1 MGRSLLFTFA
11 ATQLLTGTALFG
23 GELFFHSH
31 RERTRC
37 SIPNYSYRA
46 GGSPAVS
53 VVSSESAVVILDT
66 STPSATQS
74 VPEFGRAFVFNDLKA
89 GPMVL
94 TSLAAKTDRTGNLI
108 VTGTINHTG
117 GDSQQLLGGKAVI
130 RVEPL
135 TSAGTG
141 NTTSTVLACKEASCW
156 VRRNEPETIQIALQ
170 YSSEE
175 KSRFGQ
181 VERVRVFLEYHPN
194 R

>member
-1 MGRSLLFTFA
+1 MRRSLLFTFV
-11 ATQLLTGTALFG
+11 ATQFLIGAALFG

-31 RERTRC
+31 KERTRC

-53 VVSSESAVVILDT
+53 VVTSESAVITLDT
-66 STPSATQS
+66 SAPSTQT
-74 VPEFGRAFVFNDLKA
+74 VPEVGRAFVFNDLKA

-94 TSLAAKTDRTGNLI
+94 TNLAAKTDRSGNLI

-141 NTTSTVLACKEASCW
+141 TTTSTVLACKEASCW